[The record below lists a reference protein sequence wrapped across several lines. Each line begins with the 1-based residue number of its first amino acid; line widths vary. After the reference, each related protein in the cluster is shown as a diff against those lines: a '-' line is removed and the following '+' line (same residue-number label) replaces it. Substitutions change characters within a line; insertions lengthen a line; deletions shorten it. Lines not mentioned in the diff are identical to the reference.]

1 MRTAQGTVLA
11 GPVIKVDDGWGDYLE
26 PFKNMVGGLLFAL
39 AVVGVLALVAWL
51 AISMLQQLG
60 QYKST
65 WMHRILGILGVVSL
79 AASIVPAVTFFS
91 DQMGK
96 TEVPVGAQETI
107 APLKNPGQKIDD
119 MVDKACKD
127 PDGVVDAYQAAK
139 QRAKAVEQDTDMD
152 PVKKRKIMS
161 DASEKKQEY
170 LDFLNNC
177 NERKAEKGQERAKQK
192 QDEYDQKVESDEEQ
206 SDALS
211 DSPSKKEKQAKKEK
225 SADEKSA
232 EDLSGD

>member
-11 GPVIKVDDGWGDYLE
+11 GPVIKVDDGWGEYLE

-39 AVVGVLALVAWL
+39 AVVGVLALLAWL

-139 QRAKAVEQDTDMD
+139 QRAKAAEQDSKMD
-152 PVKKRKIMS
+152 PVEKRKILS
-161 DASEKKQEY
+161 DASDKQEEY
-170 LDFLNNC
+170 QNFLNSC
-177 NERKAEKGQERAKQK
+177 NDRKAEQGQEKAKQK

-211 DSPSKKEKQAKKEK
+211 DSPSKKEKQATREK